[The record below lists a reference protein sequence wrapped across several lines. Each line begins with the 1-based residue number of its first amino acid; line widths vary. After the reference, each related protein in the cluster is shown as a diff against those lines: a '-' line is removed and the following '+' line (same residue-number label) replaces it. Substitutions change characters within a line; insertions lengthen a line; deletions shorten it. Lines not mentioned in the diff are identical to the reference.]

1 MHGDF
6 SLAQIWISS
15 GSRDELNTI
24 EAGWMVYPDKFGDNK
39 TRLFIFYTL
48 ENHWCLEYVDSM
60 GRWAPSF
67 SGFESS
73 YLFLDALCAWM
84 SMWMAGNMV
93 NRTDGYATGCYNLE
107 CNGFVW
113 VDPRVH
119 LVGYWPNSLFN
130 SLANG
135 ANRVD
140 WGGEIFDSFGKG
152 SLHTSTQMGSGHL
165 PHEGFAKA
173 SYISNLK
180 YIDKNGTPRDPTA
193 LTKIVSNCGCYDID
207 VHMRK
212 DSHFGVYFFF
222 GGQGLSSTC
231 VE

>member
-1 MHGDF
+1 
-6 SLAQIWISS
+6 S

-24 EAGWMVYPDKFGDNK
+24 EAGWMENTTGNWRFYFGN
-39 TRLFIFYTL
+39 I
-48 ENHWCLEYVDSM
+48 
-60 GRWAPSF
+60 A
-67 SGFESS
+67 
-73 YLFLDALCAWM
+73 
-84 SMWMAGNMV
+84 
-93 NRTDGYATGCYNLE
+93 
-107 CNGFVW
+107 
-113 VDPRVH
+113 
-119 LVGYWPNSLFN
+119 VGYWPNSLFN

>member
-1 MHGDF
+1 
-6 SLAQIWISS
+6 
-15 GSRDELNTI
+15 
-24 EAGWMVYPDKFGDNK
+24 
-39 TRLFIFYTL
+39 
-48 ENHWCLEYVDSM
+48 M
-60 GRWAPSF
+60 GRWAPAF

-73 YLFLDALCAWM
+73 YLFLDAFCAWM
-84 SMWMAGNMV
+84 SMWMTGNM
-93 NRTDGYATGCYNLE
+93 TDGYATGCYNLE

-119 LVGYWPNSLFN
+119 LGGPIHPLSTYNGDQFYIDIKIVKENTTGNWWFYFENIAVGYWPNSLFN

-140 WGGEIFDSFGKG
+140 WGGEIFDSFEKG

-165 PHEGFAKA
+165 PREGFAKA